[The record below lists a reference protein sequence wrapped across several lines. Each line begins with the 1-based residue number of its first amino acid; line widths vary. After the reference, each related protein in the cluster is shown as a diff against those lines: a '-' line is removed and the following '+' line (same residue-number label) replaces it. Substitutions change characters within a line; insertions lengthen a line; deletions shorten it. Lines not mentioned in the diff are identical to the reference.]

1 MKTYLQIVIA
11 LVIAAGVYGLIVPF
25 LVSAKETLTVLSGL
39 ALAILTP
46 PCLCTI
52 LKGLKIS
59 EDKK

>member
-1 MKTYLQIVIA
+1 MKTYLQIVVA

-46 PCLCTI
+46 PC
-52 LKGLKIS
+52 
-59 EDKK
+59 